1 MKDASTSS
9 ETVTES
15 GPTLHRGLQNRHIQ
29 LIALGGAIGTGLFL
43 GIGPAIQMAGPAVLL
58 GYAVAGIVAFL
69 IMRQLG
75 EMVVEEPVSGSF
87 AHFAYKYWGPF
98 AGFLSGWNYWVM
110 FVLVGMAE
118 LTAAGIYMQ
127 YWLPDVPT
135 WVWAAAFFII
145 INAVNLVNV
154 RLYGEAEFWF
164 ALIKVLAIIG
174 MIAFGLWMLF
184 GYTLCYMPTLALTNN
199 IAFHSLAN
207 VDKTFPVVRVFGTIG
222 WIIAGICIGVTGI
235 SDTTGIFTLAA
246 LCSVAL
252 ALYSLTLPHTP
263 APAKGMPV
271 QFRDLLCADAFALL
285 KTRHFLIFSLCAT
298 LISVPLGTYY
308 AYTASYLADAGVK
321 DVSTAMSFGQMSE
334 IVFMLVIPLLFRRL
348 GVKYMLLIGMAAWFV
363 RYAFFA
369 LGVSE
374 EGRFLLYLGILLH
387 GVCYDFFFVVGFIYT
402 DRVAGEKVKGQAQ
415 SMIVMFTYGIGML
428 LGSQISGALYN
439 HLVAGQSVPQAWVT
453 FWWIPAVAAAVI
465 ALIFLFSFQYNEK
478 EPH

>member
-1 MKDASTSS
+1 MVST
-9 ETVTES
+9 TES
-15 GPTLHRGLQNRHIQ
+15 SGKVVVQHRMLVPRLSLMMFLQFFIWGSWSVTLGLVMTQHNMSL
-29 LIALGGAIGTGLFL
+29 LIGDAFS
-43 GIGPAIQMAGPAVLL
+43 AGPIASILSPFVLGMLVDRFFPSQKVMAVMHLA
-58 GYAVAGIVAFL
+58 GAGIL
-69 IMRQLG
+69 
-75 EMVVEEPVSGSF
+75 
-87 AHFAYKYWGPF
+87 
-98 AGFLSGWNYWVM
+98 M
-110 FVLVGMAE
+110 FVPGALMAE
-118 LTAAGIYMQ
+118 NG
-127 YWLPDVPT
+127 
-135 WVWAAAFFII
+135 
-145 INAVNLVNV
+145 
-154 RLYGEAEFWF
+154 
-164 ALIKVLAIIG
+164 ALLIG
-174 MIAFGLWMLF
+174 LLF

-199 IAFHSLAN
+199 IAFHSLNN

-222 WIIAGICIGVTGI
+222 WIVAGVFIGVTGV
-235 SDTTGIFTLAA
+235 SSSVTIFQVAA
-246 LCSVAL
+246 ASSVLL

-263 APAKGMPV
+263 APAKGLPV
-271 QFRDLLCADAFALL
+271 QLRDLFCADAFALL
-285 KTRHFLIFSLCAT
+285 KTRHFFIFSLCAM

-308 AYTASYLADAGVK
+308 AYTASYLADAGIA

-348 GVKYMLLIGMAAWFV
+348 GVKYMLLIGMLAWFV

-439 HLVAGQSVPQAWVT
+439 SLVAGQTVPQAWVT

-465 ALIFLFSFQYNEK
+465 ALIFLVAFKYDDDK
-478 EPH
+478 A